1 MFTSSEKSFG
11 MKRKIFLLA
20 VMILTL
26 VFGNKI
32 SAAQSTTPQW
42 IQNLPAA
49 QNANQIFVVAQLG
62 EKTTAWVSMH
72 VKDSHGD
79 WQQIMTTPGFIGRNG
94 LGKER
99 EGDNKT
105 PVGVFKFDT
114 AFGIAENPNCL
125 IPYVQVDENFYW
137 SGDWNCNYNK
147 LVDIRDCPN
156 LDTANSEHLVEYNPH
171 YTYALNMGYNSEC
184 VVGKG
189 SALFL
194 HCFGTHKT
202 WTGGCVAIPTEKM
215 KFVLQNVTPDCVLVI
230 DSLEN
235 LGGSID

>member
-1 MFTSSEKSFG
+1 M
-11 MKRKIFLLA
+11 RKIFTLA
-20 VMILTL
+20 VMISTL
-26 VFGNKI
+26 IVGNNF
-32 SAAQSTTPQW
+32 AFAQSTTPQW

-62 EKTTAWVSMH
+62 GQTTAWVSMH
-72 VKDSHGD
+72 VKDLNGE
-79 WQQIMTTPGFIGRNG
+79 WQQIMTTPGFIGKNG

-114 AFGIAENPNCL
+114 AFGIAPDPGCQL
-125 IPYVQVDENFYW
+125 PYLQIDENFYW
-137 SGDWNCNYNK
+137 SGDWNYNYNK
-147 LVDIRDCPN
+147 LVDIRNYPYLN
-156 LDTANSEHLVEYNPH
+156 TENSEHLIEYNPH
-171 YTYALNMGYNSEC
+171 YTYALNMGYNAEC
-184 VVGKG
+184 TPGKG

-194 HCFGTHKT
+194 HCFGPIKT

-215 KFVLQNVTPDCVLVI
+215 KFVLQNVAPDCILVI